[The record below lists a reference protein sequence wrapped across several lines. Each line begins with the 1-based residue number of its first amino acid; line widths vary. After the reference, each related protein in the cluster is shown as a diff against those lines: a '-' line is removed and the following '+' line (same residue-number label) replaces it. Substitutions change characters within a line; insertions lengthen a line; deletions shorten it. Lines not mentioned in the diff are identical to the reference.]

1 MKSALVLSAG
11 GMYGAYQ
18 AGAWRTLVDV
28 FRPDL
33 VVGASIG
40 SVNGWAIA
48 GGCSP
53 QYLIDCWLNLDRAAR
68 YRWQRPKHWTGGI
81 LDSTPLLRTIEEM
94 HSAFQPKT
102 EFAMVATDLLKLRP
116 RIFRGEE
123 ISWRHLA
130 ASTAIVG
137 IFEQVRIDGTLYSDG
152 GLLSA
157 LPVWAAVELGATR
170 ILAVNALPE
179 APGQVARMFV
189 SAMKLLSKFKPALP
203 ESVELLTVTPQR
215 LLGSPLESIYW
226 KRENAERW
234 IEQGTKDAKSVLTA
248 LRSWDNARDISLTN
262 CFERK

>member
-1 MKSALVLSAG
+1 MKTALVLSAG
-11 GMYGAYQ
+11 GMFGAYQ
-18 AGAWRTLVDV
+18 AGAWKALVEV

-40 SVNGWAIA
+40 AINGWAIA

-53 QYLIDCWLNLDRAAR
+53 QYLIDCWLTLDHAAR
-68 YRWQRPKHWTGGI
+68 YRWQRPKHWTGGV
-81 LDSTPLLRTIEEM
+81 LDSGPLLRRIEEI

-102 EFAMVATDLLKLRP
+102 EFAMIATDLLKLRP
-116 RIFRGEE
+116 RIFRSEE
-123 ISWRHLA
+123 ITWRHLA

-137 IFEQVRIDGTLYSDG
+137 FFEQVRIDGTVYSDG

-157 LPVWAAVELGATR
+157 LPVWAAAELGASR

-179 APGQVARMFV
+179 APGQVARVFV
-189 SAMKLLSKFKPALP
+189 SAMKLLSKFKPAVP
-203 ESVELLTVTPQR
+203 DTVEILTVTPRR
-215 LLGSPLESIYW
+215 LLGSPAESIYW

-234 IEQGTKDAKSVLTA
+234 IGQGAEEARSVLPA

-262 CFERK
+262 CSERK

>member
-1 MKSALVLSAG
+1 
-11 GMYGAYQ
+11 MYGAYQ
-18 AGAWRTLVDV
+18 AGAWKTLADV

-40 SVNGWAIA
+40 AVNGWAIA

-53 QYLIDCWLNLDRAAR
+53 SYLIDRWLNLHHAAR
-68 YRWQRPKHWTGGI
+68 YRWQAPKHWTGGV
-81 LDSTPLLRTIEEM
+81 LDSGPLLRSIEEI

-102 EFAMVATDLLKLRP
+102 EFAMIATDLLKLHP
-116 RIFRGEE
+116 RIFLGPE
-123 ISWRHLA
+123 ITWRHLA

-137 IFEQVRIDGTLYSDG
+137 IFEQVRIDGTIYSDG

-157 LPVWAAVELGATR
+157 LPVWVAAELGATR

-179 APGQVARMFV
+179 APGQVARVFV
-189 SAMKLLSKFKPALP
+189 SAMKLLSKFKPAVP
-203 ESVELLTVTPQR
+203 DSVEVLTVTPR
-215 LLGSPLESIYW
+215 KLLGSPVESIHW
-226 KRENAERW
+226 KRENVERW
-234 IEQGTKDAKSVLTA
+234 IEQGAEDAQSVLRV

>member
-1 MKSALVLSAG
+1 MKTALVLSAG

-18 AGAWRTLVDV
+18 AGAWQTLADV

-40 SVNGWAIA
+40 AVNGWAIA

-53 QYLIDCWLNLDRAAR
+53 SYLIDRWLNLHHAAR
-68 YRWQRPKHWTGGI
+68 YRWQAPKHWTGGV
-81 LDSTPLLRTIEEM
+81 LDSAPLLRSIEEI

-102 EFAMVATDLLKLRP
+102 EFAMIATDLLRLHP
-116 RIFRGEE
+116 RIFLGPE
-123 ISWRHLA
+123 ITWRHLA

-137 IFEQVRIDGTLYSDG
+137 IFEQVRIDGTIYSDG

-157 LPVWAAVELGATR
+157 LPVWAAAELGATR

-179 APGQVARMFV
+179 APGQVARVFV
-189 SAMKLLSKFKPALP
+189 SVMKLLSKFKPVVP
-203 ESVELLTVTPQR
+203 ESVEVLAVTPRR
-215 LLGSPLESIYW
+215 LLGSPAESIRW
-226 KRENAERW
+226 KRENVERW
-234 IEQGTKDAKSVLTA
+234 IGQGAEDAQSVLRV